1 MNFMNIDKDNIYK
14 KQLNDMF
21 GDFEALPPID
31 GWEAIEESMDKS
43 NRIFIA
49 KRNWY
54 IGSAAALTLIIISS
68 VYFLNLSNQINSSVE
83 TVVEITQQNDI
94 PNSNFDQVSTVENK
108 KPSTLAKASIL
119 ARTEAAINTHDLT
132 TVKSDITVETT
143 DIKASQNE
151 ESDES
156 HKKESK
162 LSQYEI
168 NRRIKELQE
177 ANSFEFEEEIK
188 TGIKNKQNKRL
199 MLALNASGGL
209 TSSQKTANSPMRL
222 RSISSTDES
231 MKQEAYLSAGS
242 KNNLSTDANNLLLQ
256 NTNVGKNNSKMIHS
270 QPYSFGISVSKN
282 IIDRFSVETGI
293 VYTYLY
299 SETRNSSTGYINE
312 ENQQFH
318 FIGIPLHFNYQF
330 VEIGKLGLFASIGGM
345 IEKDIHGVYKGRD
358 EGNMN
363 DYVGNSE
370 GYISTNINLKNPQLS
385 IDAGIGASYPIY
397 KGLNIYAKIGGAYY
411 FDAKNYEYKTIY
423 SDKKIMLDL
432 NAGIKFQF

>member
-1 MNFMNIDKDNIYK
+1 MNFMKIDKDKIYK

-21 GDFEALPPID
+21 GDFNALPPID

-43 NRIFIA
+43 NRAFIA

-54 IGSAAALTLIIISS
+54 IGSAAALIIILISS
-68 VYFLNLSNQINSSVE
+68 VFFLNMPTQISSPLEIVA
-83 TVVEITQQNDI
+83 EITQQNDI
-94 PNSNFDQVSTVENK
+94 PNANIEQVSTVENNR
-108 KPSTLAKASIL
+108 PSTLAKAAVS
-119 ARTEAAINTHDLT
+119 AKTNVAVNKHDLPT
-132 TVKSDITVETT
+132 DKSEITAET
-143 DIKASQNE
+143 ANANAQQNE
-151 ESDES
+151 DNDES

-162 LSQYEI
+162 LSQSEI
-168 NRRIKELQE
+168 ERKIKELQE
-177 ANSFEFEEEIK
+177 ANSFEFIEEDE
-188 TGIKNKQNKRL
+188 TGATNKHNKKL

-222 RSISSTDES
+222 RSLSSSDES
-231 MKQEAYLSAGS
+231 IKQEAYLSAGS
-242 KNNLSTDANNLLLQ
+242 KNNLSADANNMLLP

-270 QPYSFGISVSKN
+270 QPYSFGVTVSKN
-282 IIDRFSVETGI
+282 IIDRLSIETGL

-299 SETRNSSTGYINE
+299 SETINSSTGYTNE

-318 FIGIPLHFNYQF
+318 FLGIPLHFNYQF

-345 IEKDIHGVYKGRD
+345 IEKDIHGVYRGKD

-370 GYISTNINLKNPQLS
+370 GYISTNISLKNPQLS

-397 KGLNIYAKIGGAYY
+397 KGFNIYAKIGGAYY

-432 NAGIKFQF
+432 NAGIKFKF